1 MSCALTTGYALGCRN
16 SVGGIRNVRLAA
28 YSGVTVAS
36 NGSGTVT
43 GVTVSPASGFYL
55 YNLPEQTSQ
64 FTEAMTASRENGSLF
79 YQQDL
84 QMIMNKS
91 SVALRNEIRL
101 LAQNRLVAI
110 VQDRNNNFW
119 MLGSDN
125 GLMLSAGSTNSGT
138 AMGDRNGYD
147 ITLTSLESYPMFAV
161 SSGIVAALTN
171 STQITPA

>member
-16 SVGGIRNVRLAA
+16 SVGGIKNVRLAA
-28 YSGVTVAS
+28 FAGVTLAD

-55 YNLPEQTSQ
+55 YDLPKQTSQ
-64 FTEAMTASRENGSLF
+64 FTETMTASEENGSLF
-79 YQQDL
+79 FQQDL
-84 QMIMNKS
+84 QIILNKS

-110 VQDRNNNFW
+110 VQDRNSNYW
-119 MLGSDN
+119 MLGGDG
-125 GLMLSAGSTNSGT
+125 GLMLTAGTAQTGT

-147 ITLTSLESYPMFAV
+147 LTFTAFETYPMLAV

-171 STQITPA
+171 SAQITPA

>member
-28 YSGVTVAS
+28 FAGVTEAIS
-36 NGSGTVT
+36 SGTVT

-55 YNLPEQTSQ
+55 YDLPKQTSQ
-64 FTEAMTASRENGSLF
+64 FTETITPSTENGTVF

-84 QMIMNKS
+84 QIVLNRM
-91 SVALRNEIRL
+91 SVALRNEILL
-101 LAQNRLVAI
+101 LAQQRLVAI
-110 VQDRNNNFW
+110 VQDRNGLFW
-119 MLGSDN
+119 MLGADA
-125 GLMLSAGSTNSGT
+125 GLELSAGTGQTGT

-147 ITLTSLESYPMFAV
+147 LTFTALETFPMLAV

-171 STQITPA
+171 SAQIQG

>member
-16 SVGGIRNVRLAA
+16 SVGGIRNVRLAPFA
-28 YSGVTVAS
+28 GVTVAT

-43 GVTVSPASGFYL
+43 GVTTSPASGFYL
-55 YNLPEQTSQ
+55 YDLPKQTSQ
-64 FTEAMTASRENGSLF
+64 FTETITASTENGTVF

-84 QMIMNKS
+84 QIILNRMA
-91 SVALRNEIRL
+91 VALRNEIRL
-101 LAQNRLVAI
+101 IAQQRIVAI

-119 MLGSDN
+119 MLGADS
-125 GLMLSAGSTNSGT
+125 GLELTAGTAQTGT

-147 ITLTSLESYPMFAV
+147 ITLTALETFPMQAV

-171 STQITPA
+171 SAQIQG